1 MTKQEIAFYHDR
13 TVKRLIELVNKQLN
27 ENDRSPYSWI
37 TKRLIE
43 DNKLMA
49 EKLSNTLPDEI
60 DALPC

>member
-1 MTKQEIAFYHDR
+1 MTTQEIAFYHDR

-60 DALPC
+60 DAPLC